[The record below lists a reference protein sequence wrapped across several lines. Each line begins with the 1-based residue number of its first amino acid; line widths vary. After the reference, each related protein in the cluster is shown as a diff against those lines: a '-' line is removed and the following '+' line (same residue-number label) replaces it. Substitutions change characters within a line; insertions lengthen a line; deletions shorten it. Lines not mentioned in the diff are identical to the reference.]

1 MILITFVTEHKNITK
16 VTINTIKN
24 AIVIQH
30 ITKVIYYISYKKQV
44 FLKIFDDLEV
54 LQAQP
59 KIAKVLIKINIKL
72 NSRQHT

>member
-1 MILITFVTEHKNITK
+1 MITFVTEHKNITK

-24 AIVIQH
+24 AIIIQH
-30 ITKVIYYISYKKQV
+30 ITKIKYDTSYTKHI

-54 LQAQP
+54 LQAQQQ
-59 KIAKVLIKINIKL
+59 ITKVLIKINVKL